1 MMPFHLV
8 SFTYLTLKLLHRLE
22 WMCVEWFDLS
32 ETSIPKVV
40 QISKIL
46 KTHKKTGLTPHSDFI
61 FLSAWQ
67 AFRYNMRES
76 ERCLCVLQY

>member
-1 MMPFHLV
+1 MMQFHLV

-40 QISKIL
+40 QISTI
-46 KTHKKTGLTPHSDFI
+46 
-61 FLSAWQ
+61 
-67 AFRYNMRES
+67 
-76 ERCLCVLQY
+76 